1 MVITLKENL
10 LPIKQLLP
18 PAPLPKPLAT
28 TNLLFVFMDLPI
40 LNVSYKG
47 NCTSFFVPSL
57 FHSA

>member
-1 MVITLKENL
+1 MFITLKENL

-47 NCTSFFVPSL
+47 NCTYFL
-57 FHSA
+57 C